1 MKSCCLRWVPQARLL
16 EEICLDSADADS
28 CKTLP
33 HRLVQVTALAV
44 QARYKEQV
52 GTMASKNALEAKGEL
67 LKDKWV
73 LITGASK
80 GIGEAVAVKFAQ
92 QGAKIALVARSQDKL
107 EDVSVNCICNNAHNF
122 YRSRTLYARITV
134 SGLL

>member
-1 MKSCCLRWVPQARLL
+1 
-16 EEICLDSADADS
+16 
-28 CKTLP
+28 
-33 HRLVQVTALAV
+33 
-44 QARYKEQV
+44 
-52 GTMASKNALEAKGEL
+52 MASKDALEAKGEL
-67 LKDKWV
+67 LKGKWV

-107 EDVSVNCICNNAHNF
+107 EDVSVHYNCNNAC
-122 YRSRTLYARITV
+122 SCCSSGTSYARITM

>member
-1 MKSCCLRWVPQARLL
+1 
-16 EEICLDSADADS
+16 
-28 CKTLP
+28 
-33 HRLVQVTALAV
+33 
-44 QARYKEQV
+44 
-52 GTMASKNALEAKGEL
+52 MASKDALQAKGEL
-67 LKDKWV
+67 LKGKWV

-107 EDVSVNCICNNAHNF
+107 EDVSVHCICKNA
-122 YRSRTLYARITV
+122 YSLCSSCTSYAKITM

>member
-1 MKSCCLRWVPQARLL
+1 
-16 EEICLDSADADS
+16 
-28 CKTLP
+28 
-33 HRLVQVTALAV
+33 
-44 QARYKEQV
+44 
-52 GTMASKNALEAKGEL
+52 MASKDALEAKGEL
-67 LKDKWV
+67 LKGKWV

-107 EDVSVNCICNNAHNF
+107 EDVSVHCTCSNTHIVCSF
-122 YRSRTLYARITV
+122 YTWHARITK